1 MAGELFVDTS
11 AWYPLAVRRHP
22 DHASL
27 ASGLTAR
34 IRRGVRVVTTNL
46 VIAETHALLLRRA
59 GREPALSFA
68 ATVRQ
73 PPNLVVWSTP
83 QLEDEAITDWLGRY
97 GDQDFS
103 FTDAVSFA
111 VMQERN
117 IGEALTLDHHF
128 AAAGFRV
135 VPAGGR

>member
-1 MAGELFVDTS
+1 M
-11 AWYPLAVRRHP
+11 
-22 DHASL
+22 
-27 ASGLTAR
+27 
-34 IRRGVRVVTTNL
+34 
-46 VIAETHALLLRRA
+46 
-59 GREPALSFA
+59 
-68 ATVRQ
+68 
-73 PPNLVVWSTP
+73 VWSTP